1 MTKEKTILSKR
12 RDGRN
17 CASKSIVG
25 WANYCAVRQLRTDK
39 FAGNGEDQTGLN
51 QAGRLQRWV
60 GEKVRKRQAS
70 IRHRRHRGLHS
81 IARKIYPFQEVRNL
95 VSTNAKC
102 DFQYFQAA
110 HFLTKRLIQARSA
123 LFDVAEVK
131 RCSVGDH
138 LNVVG
143 IVEVGIRNRDR
154 SAVSDVDCL
163 RKRGA
168 KSGFV
173 ALRYRTNQLVS
184 TFRC

>member
-1 MTKEKTILSKR
+1 MGKVRADEFA
-12 RDGRN
+12 RDG
-17 CASKSIVG
+17 K
-25 WANYCAVRQLRTDK
+25 
-39 FAGNGEDQTGLN
+39 DQTGLN
-51 QAGRLQRWV
+51 LWIEWWAEEIGKREARC
-60 GEKVRKRQAS
+60 GVRK
-70 IRHRRHRGLHS
+70 RRHRGLHS
-81 IARKIYPFQEVRNL
+81 IARKIYPFKEVRNL